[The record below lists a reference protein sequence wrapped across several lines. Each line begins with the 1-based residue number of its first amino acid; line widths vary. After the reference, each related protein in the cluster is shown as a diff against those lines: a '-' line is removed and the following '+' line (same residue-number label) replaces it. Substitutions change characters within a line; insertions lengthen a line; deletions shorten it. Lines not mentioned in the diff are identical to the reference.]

1 MDITRRSD
9 YACRILR
16 ATYNSGDSPI
26 SVAEISEIENIPYA
40 FARSIQHDL
49 VKGGLIKASRG
60 AHGGLVLNCD
70 PVEVTVLD
78 VLESVQGPVTIAHC
92 VSDLEFCDKRDVC
105 AYNQVWRGV
114 DKLLQNYL
122 SAITLDDLFTQG
134 GNHPVIKEVLNAG

>member
-16 ATYNSGDSPI
+16 AAYNSGDLPI
-26 SVAEISEIENIPYA
+26 SVSEIAEIENIPYA

-49 VKGGLIKASRG
+49 VKGGLVKANRG
-60 AHGGLVLNCD
+60 ARGGLVLNCD

-92 VSDLEFCDKRDVC
+92 VGDAEFCDKRDVC

-114 DKLLQNYL
+114 DKLLQDYL
-122 SAITLDDLFTQG
+122 SAITLDELFKQG
-134 GNHPVIKEVLNAG
+134 GDHPVIKEVLDA